1 MRKERAMAL
10 SEDRKVYLRELC
22 AKFRDTLID
31 ILYKAQSG
39 HPGGSL
45 SATEIITT
53 LYFEKMKIDP
63 KNPQCEDRDRF
74 IMGKGHGAPMLYINL
89 AEKGFFPVSD
99 LQSLRQFGS
108 HLQGHPSAKNTP
120 GVELSTGPLGLGLGA
135 GIGMAMGA
143 KLDKKDFYTY
153 VLMGD
158 GEIQEG
164 IIWEAAMAAG
174 KFKLDNLIGILDYNG
189 VQLDGTIDQIMPLG
203 DVKAKWEAFG
213 WKTIV
218 IDGHDIQAVSD
229 AVDEAKTHKG
239 RGAPVIIIAKTVKGK
254 GVSFM
259 EGKNSWHGQP
269 ISADNYKAAKAELA
283 GGK

>member
-1 MRKERAMAL
+1 MAL
-10 SEDRKVYLRELC
+10 SKDRKAFLSDLC
-22 AKFRDTLID
+22 GKFRATLID
-31 ILYKAQSG
+31 MLYKAQSG

-45 SATEIITT
+45 SATEIITA

-63 KNPQCEDRDRF
+63 KNPAWEDRDRF
-74 IMGKGHGAPMLYINL
+74 ILGKGHGAPMLYINL
-89 AEKGFFPVSD
+89 AERGFFPAAD
-99 LQSLRQFGS
+99 LQNLRKLGS
-108 HLQGHPSAKNTP
+108 HLQGHPSAKDTP

-135 GIGMAMGA
+135 GAGMALGA
-143 KLDKKDFYTY
+143 KLKKKDYYTY

-164 IIWEAAMAAG
+164 IIWEAAMAAF

-189 VQLDGTIDQIMPLG
+189 VQLDGTVEQIMPLG

-213 WKTIV
+213 WKIV
-218 IDGHDIQAVSD
+218 ETDGHDVEAVCD
-229 AVDEAKTHKG
+229 AVDKAKTIKG
-239 RGAPVIIIAKTVKGK
+239 SPVIIIAKTVKGK

-259 EGKNSWHGQP
+259 EGKNAWHGQP
-269 ISADNYKAAKAELA
+269 ISQENYNTAKAELA